1 MGQSVDVAS
10 LHAAELFSPL
20 GSLGHAV
27 GLAQDVLLPL
37 VEALALVLDE
47 PVIVSI
53 LGDPDPS
60 NSFGHGAV
68 GSGIGSQPLVAP
80 GSSGVVA
87 PGIDEDHL
95 HAQFLTP
102 PAPTAAVLAV
112 VTTGGGVGVDG
123 PHDQQVGVLQS
134 LFQHV
139 EVVGDAQLPVVAPS
153 VGSTPV
159 PAFPGVGVI
168 AQLRVAQHVP
178 ETAEGT
184 HLVLQQTEVG
194 VRTGGAGDG
203 SLAVGGVD
211 ALDLALQQIE
221 SLVPGDAL
229 IAGLTTVLNVALAVG
244 IEVNTLHGVLDAVLG
259 VDTGLHGAHVV
270 TQRHLA
276 GGSKGLAAGLDGPGL
291 SVGIVKNDGS
301 HLSDLAVLHV
311 DKHGTTNGAVSE
323 DLLAFFQ
330 DNTLV
335 HSLIAHK
342 NCFSSLI

>member
-1 MGQSVDVAS
+1 M
-10 LHAAELFSPL
+10 
-20 GSLGHAV
+20 
-27 GLAQDVLLPL
+27 
-37 VEALALVLDE
+37 
-47 PVIVSI
+47 
-53 LGDPDPS
+53 
-60 NSFGHGAV
+60 
-68 GSGIGSQPLVAP
+68 
-80 GSSGVVA
+80 
-87 PGIDEDHL
+87 
-95 HAQFLTP
+95 
-102 PAPTAAVLAV
+102 
-112 VTTGGGVGVDG
+112 
-123 PHDQQVGVLQS
+123 
-134 LFQHV
+134 
-139 EVVGDAQLPVVAPS
+139 
-153 VGSTPV
+153 

-184 HLVLQQTEVG
+184 HLVLQQTEVS

-203 SLAVGGVD
+203 SLAVGSVD
-211 ALDLALQQIE
+211 TLDLALQQVE

-229 IAGLTTVLNVALAVG
+229 IAGLTTVLNVTLAVG

-291 SVGIVKNDGS
+291 SVGIVKNDGA

-311 DKHGTTNGAVSE
+311 DENGTTNGAVSE
-323 DLLAFFQ
+323 DLFAFFQ

-342 NCFSSLI
+342 NCISSLVLFKRNERVSLSRSCRRGSGMTGVIDVN